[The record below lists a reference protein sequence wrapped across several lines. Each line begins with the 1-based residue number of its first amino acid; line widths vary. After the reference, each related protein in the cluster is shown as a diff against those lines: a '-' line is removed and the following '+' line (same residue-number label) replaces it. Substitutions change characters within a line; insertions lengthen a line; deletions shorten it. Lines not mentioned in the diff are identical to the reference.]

1 MVHASRRRVAA
12 RVLPLILGFWAACPP
27 SLAFAET
34 KRDFVSGPWSG
45 YAMFDAGEGRFRGC
59 SAAIEGRD
67 DPVLLW
73 THWDDREHL
82 EIKVRNPPW
91 TVRAGE
97 DFQVTL
103 SVDDAWRTDAPAR
116 VLAAPGAS
124 RPVFLSI
131 LGADVEALPE
141 AAAGGRTLT
150 VERAG
155 ERPLSFSLSGADRM
169 LESLERCR
177 RRGTALQR
185 KAGESDL
192 KAEFIF
198 IPQEDADAFAR
209 WADRLAILAHE
220 AAALV
225 RVGDPVR
232 RAADRFAR
240 REVPAELANF
250 GYRLNLEFAR
260 KTMDRLDPEF
270 ADLHVFQ
277 PASGDD
283 ALSGALRGMAAGFLE
298 RAKDTLSD
306 TKALMAAT
314 SRGDMEAV
322 DRLRFALAERSYLG
336 YAGDNVYLLIR
347 NLTRSNEQVEY
358 HANEAAKSI
367 NRLNIELVNAAL
379 LMHPDALVGAMPAL
393 IAASRDHIRD
403 ARRWIGSGKA
413 LLADRL
419 TDAAN
424 AAESPT
430 AQTLRISGELLDEE
444 AALTDRFEAVLSEA
458 EAALRAGGPLPGAL
472 RARLVHGGAR
482 TASALLE
489 RRARLRF
496 KLGIAD

>member
-1 MVHASRRRVAA
+1 M
-12 RVLPLILGFWAACPP
+12 
-27 SLAFAET
+27 
-34 KRDFVSGPWSG
+34 
-45 YAMFDAGEGRFRGC
+45 
-59 SAAIEGRD
+59 
-67 DPVLLW
+67 
-73 THWDDREHL
+73 
-82 EIKVRNPPW
+82 
-91 TVRAGE
+91 
-97 DFQVTL
+97 
-103 SVDDAWRTDAPAR
+103 
-116 VLAAPGAS
+116 
-124 RPVFLSI
+124 
-131 LGADVEALPE
+131 
-141 AAAGGRTLT
+141 
-150 VERAG
+150 
-155 ERPLSFSLSGADRM
+155 
-169 LESLERCR
+169 
-177 RRGTALQR
+177 
-185 KAGESDL
+185 
-192 KAEFIF
+192 
-198 IPQEDADAFAR
+198 PQEDAEAFAA

-250 GYRLNLEFAR
+250 GYRLNLGFAR

-270 ADLHVFQ
+270 ADLYVFQ

-283 ALSGALRGMAAGFLE
+283 ALSGALRGMAVGFLE
-298 RAKDTLSD
+298 SAKDTLSD

-367 NRLNIELVNAAL
+367 NRLNIGLVNAAL

-419 TDAAN
+419 AEAAN

-430 AQTLRISGELLDEE
+430 AQALRISGELLDEE
-444 AALTDRFEAVLSEA
+444 AALADRFEAVLSEA